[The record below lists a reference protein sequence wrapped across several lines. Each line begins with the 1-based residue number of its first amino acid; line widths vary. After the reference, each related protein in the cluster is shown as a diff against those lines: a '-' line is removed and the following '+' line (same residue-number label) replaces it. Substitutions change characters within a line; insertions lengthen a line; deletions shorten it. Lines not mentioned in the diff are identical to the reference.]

1 MPYNSETGIISAP
14 VSIDDV
20 KRALG
25 ESSNDLATLCKSE
38 NINMWAKYKPTCYPS
53 SFPDDWYKARD
64 GNYGISVPIY
74 SNLES
79 LYNAYFID
87 GDKDHDNGYSYE
99 RPSGGSAE
107 PYRLGDF
114 RGYNNKATSPIY
126 GFFVTPKA
134 TTTSGVSG
142 SCGFRVNP
150 PTGEDDKVNLGDI
163 GITKDCYF
171 GFALF
176 KEGKHVYFRTE
187 SNPVSNGNFQV
198 QIGGNGSNLATGTYV
213 AIPFLSTAKYDN
225 SNIPNFVVGRWYPIP
240 TTVPN
245 QVIIETNQDSYLLD
259 LQLSYYPSTKE
270 VELKNVGSRT
280 YKKIYIDIRFSTST
294 QMTPFQ
300 LGEYR
305 AVTDKTIAPNEII
318 TVDIDRYALLEE
330 KSYKAMLYAEYEF
343 VDQISITI
351 IQLWKLK

>member
-1 MPYNSETGIISAP
+1 MSYNSETGIISAP

-38 NINMWAKYKPTCYPS
+38 NINMWAKYKPACYPS
-53 SFPDDWYKARD
+53 PFPDNWYKARD
-64 GNYGISVPIY
+64 GNYGISVPNY

-87 GDKDHDNGYSYE
+87 GDKNHDNGYSYE

-126 GFFVTPKA
+126 EFLVTARA
-134 TTTSGVSG
+134 TSNSGVSG

-150 PTGEDDKVNLGDI
+150 PTGEDNRVNLGDI

-176 KEGKHVYFRTE
+176 KEGKPVYFRTE

-198 QIGGNGSNLATGTYV
+198 QIGGNGSSLATGTYV

-225 SNIPNFVVGRWYPIP
+225 SDRPNFVVGSWYPIP

-245 QVIIETNQDSYLLD
+245 KVIIETTQGSYLRD
-259 LQLSYYPSTKE
+259 LELSYYPSTKE
-270 VELKNVGSRT
+270 VKLKNVGSTT

-294 QMTPFQ
+294 QTTPFQ
-300 LGEYR
+300 FGEYR
-305 AVTDKTIAPNEII
+305 AVANKDIAPNEII
-318 TVDIDRYALLEE
+318 TVDIGRYALLEG
-330 KSYKAMLYAEYEF
+330 KSYKAMLYAESTF
-343 VDQISITI
+343 VDQIFLLSNSGM
-351 IQLWKLK
+351 LG

>member
-1 MPYNSETGIISAP
+1 MSYNSENEIISAP

-20 KRALG
+20 KQALG

-53 SFPDDWYKARD
+53 PFPDNWYKARD
-64 GNYGISVPIY
+64 GNYGISVPNY

-87 GDKDHDNGYSYE
+87 GDKNHDNGYSYE

-114 RGYNNKATSPIY
+114 RGYNNKATSSIY
-126 GFFVTPKA
+126 GFHVTVRA
-134 TTTSGVSG
+134 TSNSGVSG
-142 SCGFRVNP
+142 SCGFRVDP
-150 PTGEDDKVNLGDI
+150 PTGEDNRVNLGDI

-176 KEGKHVYFRTE
+176 KEGKPVYFRTE

-198 QIGGNGSNLATGTYV
+198 QIGGNGSSLATGTYV

-225 SNIPNFVVGRWYPIP
+225 SDRPNFVVGSWYPIP

-245 QVIIETNQDSYLLD
+245 KVIIETTQGSYLRD
-259 LQLSYYPSTKE
+259 LNLSYYPSTKE
-270 VELKNVGSRT
+270 VKLKNVGSTT

-294 QMTPFQ
+294 QTTSFQ
-300 LGEYR
+300 FGEYR
-305 AVTDKTIAPNEII
+305 AVNNKDIAPNEII
-318 TVDIDRYALLEE
+318 TVDIGRYALLEG
-330 KSYKAMLYAEYEF
+330 KSYKAMLYAESTF
-343 VDQISITI
+343 VDQIFLLSNSEM
-351 IQLWKLK
+351 LG

>member
-1 MPYNSETGIISAP
+1 MPYNSDSGIISAP

-53 SFPDDWYKARD
+53 PFPDNWYKARD
-64 GNYGISVPIY
+64 GNYGISVPNY
-74 SNLES
+74 SNLKS

-87 GDKDHDNGYSYE
+87 GDKNHDNGYSYE

-114 RGYNNKATSPIY
+114 RGYNNKATSPIN
-126 GFFVTPKA
+126 GFLVTERA
-134 TTTSGVSG
+134 TSNSGVSG
-142 SCGFRVNP
+142 SCGFRFASS
-150 PTGEDDKVNLGDI
+150 TGEDNRVNLGDI

-176 KEGKHVYFRTE
+176 KEGKPVYFRTE
-187 SNPVSNGNFQV
+187 SNPVSNGSFKV
-198 QIGGNGSNLATGTYV
+198 QIGGNGSSLSTGTYV

-225 SNIPNFVVGRWYPIP
+225 SDIPNLVVGSWYPIP

-245 QVIIETNQDSYLLD
+245 KVIIETTQSSYLQD
-259 LQLSYYPSTKE
+259 LKLSYYPSTKV
-270 VELKNVGSRT
+270 VELKNVGSKT

-294 QMTPFQ
+294 QTTTFQ
-300 LGEYR
+300 FGEYR
-305 AVTDKTIAPNEII
+305 AVSNKNIAPNEII
-318 TVDIDRYALLEE
+318 EVDIDRYALLEG
-330 KSYKAMLYAEYEF
+330 KSYKVMLYAESTF
-343 VDQISITI
+343 VNEMLLPSNLEMIG
-351 IQLWKLK
+351 

>member
-1 MPYNSETGIISAP
+1 MPYDSNMGVISAP

-20 KRALG
+20 KQALG

-53 SFPDDWYKARD
+53 PFPDNWYEAQN
-64 GNYGISVPIY
+64 GNYGISVPKY

-87 GDKDHDNGYSYE
+87 GDKNHDNGYLYE

-126 GFFVTPKA
+126 GFFVTEIA
-134 TTTSGVSG
+134 TSNSGVLG
-142 SCGFRVNP
+142 SCEFRVNP
-150 PTGEDDKVNLGDI
+150 PTGEDNRVNLGDI

-176 KEGKHVYFRTE
+176 KEGKPVYFRTE
-187 SNPVSNGNFQV
+187 SNPVSDGNFQV

-213 AIPFLSTAKYDN
+213 AIPFLSTAKYDD
-225 SNIPNFVVGRWYPIP
+225 SDIPNFVVGSWYPIP

-245 QVIIETNQDSYLLD
+245 EVIIETTQSSYSRYLK
-259 LQLSYYPSTKE
+259 LSYYPSTKE
-270 VELKNVGSRT
+270 LKLENVGSKT

-294 QMTPFQ
+294 QTTPFQ
-300 LGEYR
+300 FGEHS
-305 AVTDKTIAPNEII
+305 AVTNKNIAPNETI
-318 TVDIDRYALLEE
+318 TVDIGKYVLLVG
-330 KSYKAMLYAEYEF
+330 KSYKAMLYAESTF
-343 VDQISITI
+343 VDEIPLLSD
-351 IQLWKLK
+351 